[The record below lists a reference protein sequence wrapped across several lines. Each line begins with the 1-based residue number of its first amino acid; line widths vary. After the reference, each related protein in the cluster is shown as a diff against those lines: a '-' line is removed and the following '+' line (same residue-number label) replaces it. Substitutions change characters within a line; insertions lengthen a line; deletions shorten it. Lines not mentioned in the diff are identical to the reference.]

1 MWDNARPQAAAETRH
16 FLTQHDMEQVKQSPH
31 SPDLNLC
38 DRFLFRK
45 LKHLLRD
52 DLFRTHE
59 EATSAVQRA
68 MKMIDENELFDQ
80 LKKLREHCKDV
91 ITAGGDYIYWFKKI
105 FIDIIKNVS
114 LLNQAWSLWNNLIL
128 RLITW

>member
-1 MWDNARPQAAAETRH
+1 MIEYLKKSRKRFNSLKNHKIQLKNLNLMWDNARPQAAAETRH

-52 DLFRTHE
+52 ELFRTHE
-59 EATSAVQRA
+59 EATSAIQRA
-68 MKMIDENELFDQ
+68 MKMIEENELFGQ

-91 ITAGGDYIYWFKKI
+91 ITAGGDYIY
-105 FIDIIKNVS
+105 
-114 LLNQAWSLWNNLIL
+114 
-128 RLITW
+128 

>member
-1 MWDNARPQAAAETRH
+1 MIEYLKKTGKQFNSLKNHKIQLKNLMLMWDNARPHAAAETRD
-16 FLTQHDMEQVKQSPH
+16 FLTQRDMEQVKQSPY

-68 MKMIDENELFDQ
+68 MKMIDENEVFDST
-80 LKKLREHCKDV
+80 V
-91 ITAGGDYIYWFKKI
+91 T
-105 FIDIIKNVS
+105 
-114 LLNQAWSLWNNLIL
+114 
-128 RLITW
+128 T

>member
-1 MWDNARPQAAAETRH
+1 MWDNARPHAAAETRD
-16 FLTQHDMEQVKQSPH
+16 FLTQRDMEQVKQSPY

-52 DLFRTHE
+52 DLFRSHE
-59 EATSAVQRA
+59 EVTSAVQRA

-91 ITAGGDYIYWFKKI
+91 IAARGDYIYGFKKI
-105 FIDIIKNVS
+105 FKDFIKK
-114 LLNQAWSLWNNLIL
+114 LFY
-128 RLITW
+128 

>member
-1 MWDNARPQAAAETRH
+1 MIEYLKKTGKRFNSLKNYKMQLNTLMLMWHNARPHVAAETRD
-16 FLTQHDMEQVKQSPH
+16 FLTHRDMEQVKQSPY

-59 EATSAVQRA
+59 DAISAVQRA

-91 ITAGGDYIYWFKKI
+91 IAAGGDYIY
-105 FIDIIKNVS
+105 
-114 LLNQAWSLWNNLIL
+114 
-128 RLITW
+128 